1 MLQPV
6 PHYGLISSVDTSSN
20 SIKFL
25 EEPIVALAVMEFDTL
40 AWIVADLAFVI
51 LLQLYCFL
59 HMSFCKENE

>member
-1 MLQPV
+1 M
-6 PHYGLISSVDTSSN
+6 
-20 SIKFL
+20 KFL